1 MRHSP
6 ARAFQLL
13 LVSVALSGLSGFPL
27 TSAAAASGQPMLA
40 AVQGQTGPAATQP
53 AAARPFRL
61 EDGTPIKLRIQR
73 TVSSASAQVDERV
86 DFDVLEEIKVNDV
99 VVIPKGSVA
108 WGTVTEAQPK
118 RRMGRGGKLA
128 VNIDAVRL
136 ADGEKAPLRAV
147 KDVKGGGHTGA
158 MTGAMVATGIMFFPA
173 APLFLFMHGK
183 DITIPKGTE
192 ITAYINGDLNLIETA
207 FRSIRDADAPA
218 TRDEKGTALTGAEPG
233 KKGESEQT
241 VPGREELPKAA
252 SSAPKVNVM
261 DPAPTAA
268 GSVAEVTES
277 PITVRGV
284 ASDEHGIRGVQVSGQ
299 QARIEASGDIRA
311 VQFSYSGVELQ
322 EGLNRIPVVATNVND
337 QRTQVV
343 LSVWLRKTPSAQSP
357 RKGLS
362 ESDIV
367 DLLENYVPPQRVA
380 AVAREKGID
389 FAVSSRVEERLRK
402 AGADDALIRT
412 LRELSPKE

>member
-1 MRHSP
+1 MAGYRLLLRSLRVV
-6 ARAFQLL
+6 ASLL
-13 LVSVALSGLSGFPL
+13 LVVWLCCPGPAYSANTFTEPNGRFTVDLPDGWKLGSSQQGLAYAFEGPGAARFLIVWMPDTDKAGLLSTGRSMVKAAMKGVDQEGGAVDLEVNGNPAGWTVFRGKTQGVPLVALLGTISLSRCG
-27 TSAAAASGQPMLA
+27 TSGQ
-40 AVQGQTGPAATQP
+40 VKRCG
-53 AAARPFRL
+53 
-61 EDGTPIKLRIQR
+61 
-73 TVSSASAQVDERV
+73 
-86 DFDVLEEIKVNDV
+86 V
-99 VVIPKGSVA
+99 VFMGVIPQNERDQWQS
-108 WGTVTEAQPK
+108 Q
-118 RRMGRGGKLA
+118 
-128 VNIDAVRL
+128 
-136 ADGEKAPLRAV
+136 
-147 KDVKGGGHTGA
+147 
-158 MTGAMVATGIMFFPA
+158 
-173 APLFLFMHGK
+173 
-183 DITIPKGTE
+183 
-192 ITAYINGDLNLIETA
+192 IETA
-207 FRSIRDADAPA
+207 FRSIRDTDSPA
-218 TRDEKGTALTGAEPG
+218 TRDEKGAARTGAEPG
-233 KKGESEQT
+233 KKGEPEQA
-241 VPGREELPKAA
+241 VPGREELPKPA

-261 DPAPTAA
+261 DPASTAA

-337 QRTQVV
+337 QRTEVV

-380 AVAREKGID
+380 AVAREKGIG
-389 FAVSSRVEERLRK
+389 FAVNSRVEERLRK

>member
-1 MRHSP
+1 
-6 ARAFQLL
+6 
-13 LVSVALSGLSGFPL
+13 
-27 TSAAAASGQPMLA
+27 
-40 AVQGQTGPAATQP
+40 
-53 AAARPFRL
+53 
-61 EDGTPIKLRIQR
+61 
-73 TVSSASAQVDERV
+73 
-86 DFDVLEEIKVNDV
+86 
-99 VVIPKGSVA
+99 
-108 WGTVTEAQPK
+108 
-118 RRMGRGGKLA
+118 
-128 VNIDAVRL
+128 
-136 ADGEKAPLRAV
+136 
-147 KDVKGGGHTGA
+147 
-158 MTGAMVATGIMFFPA
+158 
-173 APLFLFMHGK
+173 
-183 DITIPKGTE
+183 
-192 ITAYINGDLNLIETA
+192 
-207 FRSIRDADAPA
+207 
-218 TRDEKGTALTGAEPG
+218 
-233 KKGESEQT
+233 
-241 VPGREELPKAA
+241 
-252 SSAPKVNVM
+252 M

-337 QRTQVV
+337 QRTEVV

-402 AGADDALIRT
+402 AGADDDLIRT

>member
-1 MRHSP
+1 M
-6 ARAFQLL
+6 
-13 LVSVALSGLSGFPL
+13 G
-27 TSAAAASGQPMLA
+27 
-40 AVQGQTGPAATQP
+40 
-53 AAARPFRL
+53 
-61 EDGTPIKLRIQR
+61 
-73 TVSSASAQVDERV
+73 
-86 DFDVLEEIKVNDV
+86 
-99 VVIPKGSVA
+99 VIPQN
-108 WGTVTEAQPK
+108 E
-118 RRMGRGGKLA
+118 RGQWQSQ
-128 VNIDAVRL
+128 
-136 ADGEKAPLRAV
+136 
-147 KDVKGGGHTGA
+147 
-158 MTGAMVATGIMFFPA
+158 
-173 APLFLFMHGK
+173 
-183 DITIPKGTE
+183 
-192 ITAYINGDLNLIETA
+192 IETV
-207 FRSIRDADAPA
+207 FRSIRDADSPA

-241 VPGREELPKAA
+241 VPGREELPKPA

-337 QRTQVV
+337 QRTEVI

-412 LRELSPKE
+412 LRELLPKE